1 MATIGLELV
10 DAALLAVRDG
20 LRLAASPGVALIDRE
35 GLLVGES
42 AVAAMRL
49 RPVLAADH
57 FWTDLAADA
66 MVQAAAMP
74 VSYADLAHAHLLQLW
89 NSIGR
94 PEDKV
99 VLAVPGTMRVTQLGL
114 LLGIARHIAM
124 PVAGIVDLAVAACAG
139 IAARASV
146 LHLDIHLHQAVL
158 TELQGGDQLRRGH
171 VEVATRAG
179 QKAMHGTWAQLV
191 SEAMVRRTRFDPL
204 HQAESEQQLHDRL
217 PGWLR
222 LLATQDAIDVAIETG
237 TNSFSA
243 TLRREQ
249 FALAA
254 DAYYAQLVEL
264 VQFAC
269 RAGSAAT
276 LVLSARAAE
285 LPALRDRL
293 AAIPGLELVTLPDN
307 APAAAAAARADEI
320 GPGDPPM
327 LVTSLSRSQPVAA
340 GAAQATRRPGL
351 ASPTHAIL
359 ESNAHAID
367 EQPLVLGL
375 GAGDAA
381 PVKGRKLAI
390 AGNPAGVSHSHC
402 TLLRRDGTVIVRD
415 HSRYGSFVND
425 LRVHG
430 EAVLGA
436 GDRLRLGT
444 PGVVLQLVAVA

>member
-20 LRLAASPGVALIDRE
+20 VRLAASPGVALIDPG
-35 GLLVGES
+35 GLLVGEP

-66 MVQAAAMP
+66 MVQSAAMP
-74 VSYADLAHAHLLQLW
+74 ITYADLAHAHLLQLW

-94 PEDKV
+94 ADDQV
-99 VLAVPGTMRVTQLGL
+99 VFAVPGTMRLAQLGL
-114 LLGIARHIAM
+114 LLGIAKSVAM
-124 PVAGIVDLAVAACAG
+124 PVAGVVDLAVAACAG
-139 IAARASV
+139 VPARATV

-158 TELQGGDQLRRGH
+158 TGLQGSEVLRRGD
-171 VEVATRAG
+171 VEVTIRVG
-179 QKAMHGTWAQLV
+179 QKAMHGAWAQLI

-217 PGWLR
+217 PGWLQ
-222 LLATQDAIDVAIETG
+222 LLATQDTIDAAIETG

-254 DAYYAQLVEL
+254 DAYYTQLVEL
-264 VQFAC
+264 VQSAY
-269 RAGSAAT
+269 RTGTAAT
-276 LVLSARAAE
+276 LVLSSRAAE
-285 LPALRDRL
+285 LPALRERL
-293 AAIPGLELVTLPDN
+293 AALPGLELVALPDT
-307 APAAAAAARADEI
+307 APAAAAAARVDEI

-327 LVTSLSRSQPVAA
+327 LVTALARSLPLAVTAPRA
-340 GAAQATRRPGL
+340 GL
-351 ASPTHAIL
+351 ANPTHVIH
-359 ESNAHAID
+359 ESRAHTID

-375 GAGDAA
+375 GDGDAVPA
-381 PVKGRKLAI
+381 QGRKLAI

-402 TLLRRDGTVIVRD
+402 TLMRRDGAVVVRD

-425 LRVHG
+425 ERVRG